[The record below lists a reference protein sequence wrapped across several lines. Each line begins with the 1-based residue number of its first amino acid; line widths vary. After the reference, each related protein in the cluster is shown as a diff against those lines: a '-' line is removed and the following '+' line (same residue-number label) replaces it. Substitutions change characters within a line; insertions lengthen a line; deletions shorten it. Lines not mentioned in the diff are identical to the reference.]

1 MGKKQKNKEKQIIK
15 KKEKEK
21 REVIINSYITKVKAL
36 LEDAY
41 IDMAVI
47 IEEFNEELVKATIN
61 YNSIRTE
68 IIGALKQTDD
78 IDALEEIAQKAIESE
93 KRNVDLYLTITSENI
108 NENKILKQI
117 AKVSS
122 SIKDVIDEA
131 NRNLRGQKNDVYMTS
146 IIIDRSTKLFLKYHN
161 EMIEASLDS
170 NAFIDNYINAR
181 EDFLDFLNSIEEVE
195 ENSNN
200 TKVIKEIDA
209 NIKYKERLRIS
220 YYELEK
226 FLKYKGFESVRQGN
240 TTHAIWKHKETGL
253 SIPVPNKSRT
263 MPQGT
268 VSKILRMINSN
279 RHELAQFLK

>member
-41 IDMAVI
+41 VNMAVI

-93 KRNVDLYLTITSENI
+93 KRNVNLYLTITSENI

-122 SIKDVIDEA
+122 SIKDDQMRL
-131 NRNLRGQKNDVYMTS
+131 RNIRT
-146 IIIDRSTKLFLKYHN
+146 RN
-161 EMIEASLDS
+161 EQME
-170 NAFIDNYINAR
+170 YTR
-181 EDFLDFLNSIEEVE
+181 LNSKM
-195 ENSNN
+195 
-200 TKVIKEIDA
+200 TPHQ
-209 NIKYKERLRIS
+209 RLPLHWCPS
-220 YYELEK
+220 
-226 FLKYKGFESVRQGN
+226 S
-240 TTHAIWKHKETGL
+240 
-253 SIPVPNKSRT
+253 
-263 MPQGT
+263 M
-268 VSKILRMINSN
+268 
-279 RHELAQFLK
+279 

>member
-41 IDMAVI
+41 VNMAVI

-195 ENSNN
+195 ENSKN
-200 TKVIKEIDA
+200 
-209 NIKYKERLRIS
+209 
-220 YYELEK
+220 
-226 FLKYKGFESVRQGN
+226 
-240 TTHAIWKHKETGL
+240 
-253 SIPVPNKSRT
+253 
-263 MPQGT
+263 
-268 VSKILRMINSN
+268 
-279 RHELAQFLK
+279 

>member
-41 IDMAVI
+41 VNMAVI

-108 NENKILKQI
+108 NENKIL
-117 AKVSS
+117 
-122 SIKDVIDEA
+122 
-131 NRNLRGQKNDVYMTS
+131 G
-146 IIIDRSTKLFLKYHN
+146 IIRKK
-161 EMIEASLDS
+161 
-170 NAFIDNYINAR
+170 
-181 EDFLDFLNSIEEVE
+181 
-195 ENSNN
+195 
-200 TKVIKEIDA
+200 K
-209 NIKYKERLRIS
+209 
-220 YYELEK
+220 
-226 FLKYKGFESVRQGN
+226 
-240 TTHAIWKHKETGL
+240 
-253 SIPVPNKSRT
+253 
-263 MPQGT
+263 
-268 VSKILRMINSN
+268 
-279 RHELAQFLK
+279 

>member
-41 IDMAVI
+41 VNMAVI

-170 NAFIDNYINAR
+170 NAFIDN
-181 EDFLDFLNSIEEVE
+181 
-195 ENSNN
+195 
-200 TKVIKEIDA
+200 
-209 NIKYKERLRIS
+209 
-220 YYELEK
+220 
-226 FLKYKGFESVRQGN
+226 
-240 TTHAIWKHKETGL
+240 
-253 SIPVPNKSRT
+253 
-263 MPQGT
+263 
-268 VSKILRMINSN
+268 
-279 RHELAQFLK
+279 

>member
-41 IDMAVI
+41 VNMAVI

-226 FLKYKGFESVRQGN
+226 F
-240 TTHAIWKHKETGL
+240 
-253 SIPVPNKSRT
+253 
-263 MPQGT
+263 
-268 VSKILRMINSN
+268 
-279 RHELAQFLK
+279 